1 MKIMIKLLNVQNRNV
16 VIYLISDLIAKTL
29 PFLFIPVVTKYLT
42 PEQYG
47 NIALFNIGV
56 EIFLIIIIMG
66 GNSYYK
72 IEYPNFEKPIQ
83 ALYVII
89 YNVTLL
95 FLILFFLSLIAWSFY
110 KTFYFI
116 DIFPLVLLCAY
127 FQSLFYLYLSYY
139 QCNENALVVGVVNLF
154 FSLSS
159 SLLMILLLVGFKQ
172 AESSRYWSLLGGLF
186 ASVLVLIGILAK
198 KNNEKYKAIN
208 KINWDLIK
216 FGLGVFPHAVSWWAR
231 SGMERLLISWFLSV
245 STLGIYSLAMQ
256 LTSVMPLF
264 CNAINQALIPRIV
277 KCLNDQKID
286 ETKKILFKST
296 LVIVLAC
303 VLSSI
308 IVPLC
313 LKYILNNRYHEALVY
328 LPYMILS
335 FIFQGIIIIYTNVLY
350 FYKHV
355 KYLSVVT
362 FGTSCVHLLFS
373 FVLIKINFNVYSV
386 IISSAIT
393 FLFASIVLVRKAHLL
408 INRRC

>member
-350 FYKHV
+350 FYKYV

>member
-1 MKIMIKLLNVQNRNV
+1 MIKLLNVQNRNV

-350 FYKHV
+350 FYKYV